1 MRNTIK
7 VVLAPEKTFG
17 MIKKDK
23 APRNRNLI
31 PKKIRKIPGKRGI
44 VLTHLKSF
52 SKPLDFENKASYLTF
67 VFVSFLILFKP
78 LLKNNILKI
87 EI

>member
-1 MRNTIK
+1 M
-7 VVLAPEKTFG
+7 VLAPKKTFG
-17 MIKKDK
+17 LIEEKDK

-31 PKKIRKIPGKRGI
+31 LKKVGKIPEMRGI
-44 VLTHLKSF
+44 VLTRLKIF

-67 VFVSFLILFKP
+67 VFASFQILFKP
-78 LLKNNILKI
+78 LLENNILKI